1 MTNEELELEHTKVEH
16 LIDTITKPLYKRINE
31 LENIIDE
38 IVKELWKVRQTTF
51 TKYKSNEWNNCLS
64 FNDDIEPIINKIEKL
79 RGNDER

>member
-64 FNDDIEPIINKIEKL
+64 FNDDIEPIIDKIKKL
-79 RGNDER
+79 RGDDE

>member
-64 FNDDIEPIINKIEKL
+64 FNDDIEPIIEKIKKL
-79 RGNDER
+79 RGNDE

>member
-64 FNDDIEPIINKIEKL
+64 FNDDIEPIIDKIKKL
-79 RGNDER
+79 RGNDE